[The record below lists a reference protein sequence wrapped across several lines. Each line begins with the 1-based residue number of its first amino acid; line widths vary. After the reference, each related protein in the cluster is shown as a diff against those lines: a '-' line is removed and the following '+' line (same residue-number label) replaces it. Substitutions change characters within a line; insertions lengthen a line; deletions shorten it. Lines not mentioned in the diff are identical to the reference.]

1 MKIKKAI
8 EILSKY
14 PPNSRLVVTHFD
26 GYFESVKSIEEY
38 TISKEGEERL
48 DDKQVSK
55 DILRILI
62 K

>member
-1 MKIKKAI
+1 LKIKKAI

-14 PPNSRLVVTHFD
+14 PSDSKLVLMGYD
-26 GYFESVKSIEEY
+26 GCFYSVSEISEY

-48 DDKQVSK
+48 DDKQVRK
-55 DILRILI
+55 NIIRILI